1 MKTRRNYSFGKAASA
16 ISGIIAETLT
26 DMARYQNES
35 IQRGIDTQTD
45 INGSKFKK
53 LKTKSTLTI
62 RNRRGHGFTP
72 LSTMK
77 RGTVG
82 ASGRD
87 FSSSKSL
94 RATKMVPAKREKLV
108 SAVLMLNEHG
118 VYHNQ
123 EGGFTSG
130 GMIKGKPVP
139 QREWFGISKEMKKGG
154 QQYEKF
160 VKMTLTKIKG
170 SLRI

>member
-1 MKTRRNYSFGKAASA
+1 MKSKRNYSFKKASSA
-16 ISGIIAETLT
+16 ISDIIAKILT

-45 INGSKFKK
+45 INGKKYDK
-53 LKTKSTLTI
+53 LKESTLTI

-77 RGTVG
+77 KG
-82 ASGRD
+82 AIGSSGRD

-94 RATKMVPAKREKLV
+94 RATKMIPAEREKLV
-108 SAVLMLNEHG
+108 SAVLMLNKHG
-118 VYHNQ
+118 TYHNQ
-123 EGGFTSG
+123 DGGFISG

-139 QREWFGISKEMKKGG
+139 QREWFGISKEMEKGG
-154 QQYEKF
+154 QQYNKF
-160 VKMTLTKIKG
+160 IRMTLTKIKK
-170 SLRI
+170 SLII